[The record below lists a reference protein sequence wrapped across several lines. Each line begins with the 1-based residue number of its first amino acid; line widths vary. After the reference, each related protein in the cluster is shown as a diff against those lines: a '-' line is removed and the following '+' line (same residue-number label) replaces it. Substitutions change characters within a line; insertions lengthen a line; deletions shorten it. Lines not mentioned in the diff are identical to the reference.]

1 MSYTIKQ
8 QVFEGANTSILKT
21 AIYEWLGQQ
30 FEELVPVGT
39 SSFSYRG
46 EHGGFR
52 LYTGSS
58 PSVGSPTK
66 YYVGISSVYALTE
79 SSYTNA
85 YNSDIIPTSVV
96 VGNSSILK
104 MGITVIRSDDAM
116 VIIPGNY
123 TFTANA
129 SEPPCVKYVTSQLQ
143 GKFLGVGKIGA
154 EYPILYLLPSGEN
167 SHYGSKSNTVIP
179 DTLPADAPSGS
190 LIASLCYVWTTSVW
204 MEPTPVTDF
213 YKLYGRTY
221 PDLLTPVTID
231 GLQLIR
237 ITTHVAIGQ

>member
-46 EHGGFR
+46 EYGGFR
-52 LYTGSS
+52 VYTGSYTT
-58 PSVGSPTK
+58 PTR
-66 YYVGISSVYALTE
+66 YFVGIASVYNLTE

-85 YNSDIIPTSVV
+85 YYSNIIPTSVV

-104 MGITVIRSDDAM
+104 MGITVIRSDDAI

-123 TFTANA
+123 TFTDYAA
-129 SEPPCVKYVTSQLQ
+129 EPLCVKYVTSQLQ
-143 GKFLGVGKIGA
+143 GKFLGVGTIGA
-154 EYPILYLLPSGEN
+154 AYPTLYLLPSGEN
-167 SHYGSKSNTVIP
+167 SHYGSRSSTVIP